1 MWLMAIKM
9 MLKKKNRSPKYD
21 MNRPRP
27 RHGHEY
33 TKYKMF
39 LNIMMLECIKQHL
52 GNVWSSIHEKANKHW
67 GWVEKKCCL

>member
-1 MWLMAIKM
+1 MTIKM
-9 MLKKKNRSPKYD
+9 RLKKKNGSPKYD

-52 GNVWSSIHEKANKHW
+52 GNV
-67 GWVEKKCCL
+67 